1 MKTNHQQRNF
11 SNIIQCIEV
20 SGVAKN
26 DQAKNEIKL
35 DTIEAPSYKKN
46 VDC

>member
-1 MKTNHQQRNF
+1 METNPQQRNF

-20 SGVAKN
+20 SGVPKN
-26 DQAKNEIKL
+26 VQAKNEIEL
-35 DTIEAPSYKKN
+35 DTIENPSYKKN